1 MPDARAGVVGDLAA
15 YASRSTRQTM
25 SAKDVT
31 AIVGNEPNTTI
42 ARVGCADVL
51 IC

>member
-1 MPDARAGVVGDLAA
+1 MVGGLGSIP
-15 YASRSTRQTM
+15 SRLTRQTI

-31 AIVGNEPNTTI
+31 AIVGNEPNTAI

-51 IC
+51 IL